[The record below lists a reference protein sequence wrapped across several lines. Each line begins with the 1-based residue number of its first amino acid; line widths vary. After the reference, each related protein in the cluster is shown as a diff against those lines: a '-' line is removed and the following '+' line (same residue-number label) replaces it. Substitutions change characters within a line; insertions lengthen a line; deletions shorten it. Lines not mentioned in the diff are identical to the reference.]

1 MIINVN
7 LQIYYFLSTVIA
19 GIAVGIMFD
28 IYRVII
34 GFNNPSRI
42 LTAISD
48 VLFWLLCSCTVF
60 VFFLYTNNGDLR
72 YYTFVGLALGII
84 FYFKIISKRFI
95 IILRSITY
103 GIMKCARILVILIL
117 YPIKYI
123 LYLIKFILYKVK
135 SLIKGIAKKT
145 QKESAIEKK
154 ERNLWKRKKCFFG
167 CC

>member
-1 MIINVN
+1 MIINVH

-34 GFNNPSRI
+34 GFNSPSRI
-42 LTAISD
+42 LTGISD
-48 VLFWLLCSCTVF
+48 VLFWLFCSCTVF

-103 GIMKCARILVILIL
+103 GTMKGFRLLGVFIL
-117 YPIKYI
+117 YPIKYF
-123 LYLIKFILYKVK
+123 LYLIKFILYKVRRIITR
-135 SLIKGIAKKT
+135 IKKRPKK
-145 QKESAIEKK
+145 KV
-154 ERNLWKRKKCFFG
+154 RV
-167 CC
+167 